1 MAKLSLRHIYK
12 VYPNGVKAV
21 NDFNMEIA
29 DKEFIVFVGPSGCGK
44 STTLRMIA
52 GLEQITAGEL
62 FIGDTLVNDM
72 EPKDRDIAM
81 VFQNYALY
89 PHMTVYDNMAF
100 GLRLRHVPADE
111 IHRKVL
117 WAADVLKL
125 TEYLNR
131 KPRAMSGGQ
140 RQRVALGRAILRNPK
155 VFLLDEPLSNLDAKL
170 RTEMRAEIAKL
181 HNELKTTFIYV
192 THDQVEAMTLGTRV
206 VVMKL
211 GYVQQIDTP
220 QNLYE
225 HPENKFVAGFIGT
238 PQMNFFE
245 ATLRREKDKVY
256 AKFDYCDNEL
266 VIPFVDLL
274 KVKPSYLHG
283 DKHVYVGL
291 RCENISLDPEVV
303 KKSNNIMKVKVS
315 HFEELGNETLVYG
328 DLNMGGDGFIES
340 STRVIIKSY
349 HGALNLKQGDIVDAA
364 FDMKK
369 AHFFDKDDELT
380 ISPRVPTENVFDAS
394 IKDNTIH
401 FLSLKVKLPEAI
413 YAQDIK
419 NAELLIPTEAISI
432 GKGNIAAKV
441 AHIEE
446 VKGVRLAYLVI
457 DDRTF
462 FALAD
467 DKLKVGDDVKISIDF
482 KKISVSKD
490 GVDYIK
496 ALSTFDS
503 FVGPFTNLE
512 NVSRSTKAQAK
523 YRHDV
528 FSKKQKE
535 IHDRY
540 INQLADMG
548 HTEYALKRLK
558 KNYKEATIKAK
569 DEFIN
574 NLAISTGQKD
584 DKRRIKEEYHKKVVQ
599 MKQDYEK
606 AVEEINAHAGLNE
619 SEVKEL
625 AAKTDE
631 EIRYHQDICYQYETV
646 YNEGAKQAQPM
657 MHEFLKDAQAKLKED
672 IAKCDAEYNENIA
685 AINAKYQIDQS
696 TSPDAI
702 KANEMAKRTEIK
714 DAKAKYNLA
723 IDRVVTESKVFYIS
737 INGHYIKVPTD
748 MTLKVVQALGVTL
761 FTSSFRYEVP
771 HDAYR
776 IAEEGYGFKGIVE
789 NILDYGTERFAVV
802 QVVDQNIYVKIDQDV
817 VAGDTIYLTVDIN
830 KIRIFENK
838 FDIRLI

>member
-225 HPENKFVAGFIGT
+225 YPENKFVAGFIGT

-266 VIPFVDLL
+266 VIPFADLL

-291 RCENISLDPEVV
+291 RCEHISLDPEVV

-349 HGALNLKQGDIVDAA
+349 HGALNLQQGDVVDAA

-380 ISPRVPTENVFDAS
+380 ISPRVPTENVFDVS
-394 IKDNTIH
+394 IKDNTLH

-413 YAQDIK
+413 YSEDVK

-432 GKGNIAAKV
+432 GKGNISAKV
-441 AHIEE
+441 AYIEE

-467 DKLKVGDDVKISIDF
+467 DNLKVDDVVKISIDF

-496 ALSTFDS
+496 ALSTYDS

-512 NVSRSTKAQAK
+512 NVTRSTNAQVK
-523 YRHDV
+523 YRHEV
-528 FSKKQKE
+528 FTNKQKE

-558 KNYKEATIKAK
+558 KNYKESLVKAK

-574 NLAISTGQKD
+574 NLAISTGQKE
-584 DKRRIKEEYHKKVVQ
+584 DKRLIKEQYQNKLAK
-599 MKQDYEK
+599 MKQDYE
-606 AVEEINAHAGLNE
+606 AATQEINSKAGLNE
-619 SEVKEL
+619 EEVKAL

-631 EIRYHQDICYQYETV
+631 EIRYYEGIYHEYALV
-646 YNEGAKQAQPM
+646 YSEGAKQAQPM
-657 MHEFLKDAQAKLKED
+657 MRELLKDAQTKLKED
-672 IAKCDAEYNENIA
+672 IAKADATYNEEVA
-685 AINAKYQIDQS
+685 AINAKYQANQGA
-696 TSPDAI
+696 SPDEI
-702 KANEMAKRTEIK
+702 KANEHTLRTEIK
-714 DAKAKYNLA
+714 EAKARHNLA
-723 IDRVVTESKVFYIS
+723 VDHAVTESKVFYIS
-737 INGHYIKVPTD
+737 INGHYVKVPTD
-748 MTLKVVQALGVTL
+748 ITLKVVQALGVTL

-771 HDAYR
+771 HDAYQ
-776 IAEEGYGFKGIVE
+776 IAEEGYGFKGMVD
-789 NILDYGTERFAVV
+789 NVLNYGAERFAVIN
-802 QVVDQNIYVKIDQDV
+802 VVDQNIYVKVDQDV
-817 VAGDTIYLTVDIN
+817 VPGDTIYLTVDIH